1 MGKKIKIT
9 INGETVEIVKGTSI
23 LEAANQAG
31 VIIPTLCYHKDLCV
45 AGNCRVCVVEIAGQ
59 KRLAPACATP
69 CDEGM
74 DVLTN
79 TLKVRNSRKHI
90 IELLLSEH
98 NADCTNC
105 YKNGGCELQKLA
117 SEYKI
122 MNQDFI
128 HLVPF
133 RNYTIDM
140 FSPSIIKDD
149 SKCIRCQRCVR
160 TCAELQGVNAL
171 TMSYK
176 GEHAKITTFFE
187 KVLLSE
193 HNADCTNCYKNGGCE
208 LQKLASEY
216 KIMNQDFIH
225 LVPFRNYTIDMF
237 SPSII
242 KDDSKCIR
250 CQRCVRT
257 CAELQGVNALTMS
270 YKGEHAKI
278 TTFFE
283 KAMNDVVCTNCGQCI
298 NHCPTG
304 ALVEKNYIEEVWN
317 AISDKTKYVVVQ
329 TAPAVRVGL
338 GEELGFEPG
347 ERVTGKMVA
356 ALKRLGFDAVMD
368 TDFTA
373 DLTIMEEGTELLTR
387 LKGALVDKNPDIKL
401 PMATSCSPGWIK
413 FIEHMYPS
421 LLDHLSSCK
430 SPQQMFGALVKTYYA
445 KARNIDPEK
454 IVSVSIMPCTAKK
467 FEAAR
472 PEMHDSGYRDVDYVL
487 TTRELAIMIKQAGID
502 FMKLKDAHYDRLM
515 GESTGAGVI
524 FGATGGVMEAALR
537 TAYELVTG
545 REVPFEDLKIL
556 PVRGMEGIKEA
567 SIKIENPLEKWSFLD
582 GVELNCAI
590 AHGLVNAKKVMDSI
604 VAGTSHYH
612 FIEFMACPGG
622 CLGGGGQPIPTNP
635 EIRAKRTAAIYAE
648 DEGMPMRKSHLN
660 PEITKIYKDF
670 LIAPLGEK
678 SHKLLHTKYTPRKR
692 Y

>member
-1 MGKKIKIT
+1 MGNKISIT
-9 INGETVEIVKGTSI
+9 INGQKVDVKHGTSI
-23 LEAANQAG
+23 LDAATQAG
-31 VIIPTLCYHKDLCV
+31 VIIPTLCYHKDLCI

-59 KRLAPACATP
+59 KRLATACATP
-69 CDEGM
+69 CESGM
-74 DVLTN
+74 EILTN

-90 IELLLSEH
+90 IELLLTEH
-98 NADCTNC
+98 NADCTSC
-105 YKNGGCELQKLA
+105 YKNGNCELQTLA

-133 RNYTIDM
+133 KNYTIDM

-160 TCAELQGVNAL
+160 TCAELQSVNAL
-171 TMSYK
+171 TMAFK
-176 GEHAKITTFFE
+176 GEHAKVTTFFE
-187 KVLLSE
+187 KSMSE
-193 HNADCTNCYKNGGCE
+193 
-208 LQKLASEY
+208 
-216 KIMNQDFIH
+216 
-225 LVPFRNYTIDMF
+225 
-237 SPSII
+237 
-242 KDDSKCIR
+242 
-250 CQRCVRT
+250 
-257 CAELQGVNALTMS
+257 
-270 YKGEHAKI
+270 
-278 TTFFE
+278 
-283 KAMNDVVCTNCGQCI
+283 VVCTNCGQCI

-304 ALVEKNYIEEVWN
+304 ALVEKNYIEEVWS
-317 AISDKTKYVVVQ
+317 AISDKTKHVVVQ

-338 GEELGFEPG
+338 GEELGFDPG
-347 ERVTGKMVA
+347 MRVTGKMVT
-356 ALKRLGFDAVMD
+356 ALKKLGFDAVMD

-387 LKGALVDKNPDIKL
+387 LKKALVDNDPSVKL

-413 FIEHMYPS
+413 FIEHIYPEY
-421 LLDHLSSCK
+421 LDNLSTCK

-445 KARNIDPEK
+445 KARNLDPES
-454 IVSVSIMPCTAKK
+454 IVSVSVMPCTAKK
-467 FEAAR
+467 FEANR

-502 FMKLKDAHYDRLM
+502 FLKLEDMHYDRLM

-545 REVPFEDLKIL
+545 REVPFENLNIT
-556 PVRGMEGIKEA
+556 PVRGMEGVKEA
-567 SIKIENPLEKWSFLD
+567 SVKIEKPLKEWAFLD
-582 GVELNCAI
+582 GVELKCAV
-590 AHGLVNAKKVMDSI
+590 AHGLSNAKLVMDAI
-604 VAGTSHYH
+604 KAGKSDYH

-635 EIRAKRTAAIYAE
+635 EIRAKRAAAIYAE
-648 DEGMPMRKSHLN
+648 DAGMPLRKSHQN
-660 PEITKIYKDF
+660 PEIVKIYADF
-670 LIAPLGEK
+670 LGKPLGEK
-678 SHKLLHTKYTPRKR
+678 SHHLLHTKYTPRKR